1 MEEATGMEVGVSLE
15 GKPAAAPWGL
25 LYYGAVPALLVLGA
39 LYRAAERCWL
49 GPRRVAGALQ
59 AQGLRGTASRFP
71 AGDLPE
77 NARRSKEARAKPMP
91 PCHDIVPRDILSNK
105 FGHFEKFTLKSLGK
119 LIALGLASYEGEKW
133 ARHRRILNPAFRLE
147 KLKRMLPAFS
157 TCCSEM
163 IDRWDSKLADS
174 DGPFELDIWQEFQ
187 NLTGDV
193 ISRTAFG
200 SSFMEGRRIF
210 QLQEEQAD
218 RIIKAV
224 QYIYIPGYLYFPT
237 ENNRRMKENSREIE
251 GLLRGIIEKR
261 SRAVENGELSGDDLL
276 GLMLKSNTD
285 SGEPSNLRMSTEDVI
300 EECKLFYFAGMETT
314 SVLLTWTLVVLSMH
328 PEWQHRAR
336 EEVTM
341 ILYEV
346 LRLYPPA
353 VTLSRRTFKEV
364 QIGGITYPA
373 GVGLELPIILIHHS
387 TDVWGKDGHEFKPER
402 FAEGISKATK
412 TNQQAFFP
420 FGWGPRI
427 CIGQNFAM
435 LEAKMALCVI
445 LQNFEFQL
453 SPMYTHAPYASVT
466 LHPQHAM
473 VLGAWLMSPA
483 SVPWSLLAYGVLG
496 LVLLWQAGRL
506 LHSLWWRPRRLE
518 LALRAQGLRGTRYRF
533 LTGDLGEHGRLNREA
548 WARPLPLRCHD
559 IAPRVAPFLHNAVRE
574 HGSACFTW
582 FGPTPKVTITDP
594 DLAKDVLSN
603 KFGHFEKPK
612 FPTLT
617 KLFSDSLANH
627 EGEKWVKHR
636 RILNPAFHLEK
647 LKLMLPA
654 FSACCEELVSKWM
667 ESLGSD
673 GSYEVDVWP
682 EMQILTGD
690 VISRT
695 AFGSSY
701 LEGRR
706 IFQLQ
711 AEQTER
717 LLKCMQK
724 IVIPGYMSL
733 PTKNNRKMHQIKK
746 ETDSILRGLVDKRMQ
761 AMKEG
766 ECTKDD
772 LLGLLLESNMR
783 HTEEDGQ
790 SNHGLTIEEVI
801 EECKLF
807 YFAGMETTSVLLTW
821 TILLLSMHPEWQ
833 DRAREEILGLFGKNK
848 PGYEGLSRLKIV
860 TMILYEVLRLYPPAV
875 TFTRKTY
882 KQMEI
887 GGVIYPA
894 SVIVE
899 LPVLLIH
906 HDPNIWGSDA
916 HEFKPDRFAEGISKA
931 SKNPGAFL
939 PFGWGP
945 RICIGQN
952 FALLEAKMALCMILQ
967 CFKLELMPSYTHAP
981 YSMVTLRPMH
991 AMVLGA
997 GLRSPASVP
1006 WSLLAYGVLGLV
1018 LLWQA
1023 GRLLHSLW
1031 WRSRRLE
1038 LALRAQGLRGTRY
1051 RFLTGDLGEHGRLNR
1066 EVWARPLPLRCH
1078 DIAPRVAPF
1087 LHSSVREHGK
1097 ACFSWFGPIPKVR
1110 DVLSN
1115 KLGHFEKPKLPALT
1129 KLLADGLTSH
1139 DGEKWVKHRR
1149 IMNPAFHLEKLKLML
1164 PAFSTCCEELVGK
1177 WMDSLGPDG
1186 SCELDVWPEMQSLT
1200 GDVISRTAFGSS
1212 YSEGRRIFQLQTEQA
1227 ELFIGAIQKIVIPGY
1242 MYLPTKK
1249 NRRMRRIN
1257 SEVESILRGIIGK
1270 RMQAIAEGES
1280 TNDDLLGLLLES
1292 NMRHADENGRSSPG
1306 MTTEDVIEEC
1316 KLFYFA
1322 GMETTSVLLT
1332 WTMVVLSMHPEWQ
1345 DRAREEVFGLFG
1357 RDKPEYEGLSR
1368 LKTVT
1373 MVLYEVLRLYPPAIV
1388 FSRKTYKE
1396 MEIGGVVY
1404 PSGVILELPV
1414 LFIHHDREIW
1424 GSDVNEFR
1432 PERFAEGISRASN
1445 DRGAFLPFGWG
1456 PRVCIGQNFALLE
1469 AKMALCMILQ
1479 RFEFEL
1485 AASYTHAPHT
1495 VMTLHPMHG
1504 AQMKLRMI

>member
-1 MEEATGMEVGVSLE
+1 
-15 GKPAAAPWGL
+15 
-25 LYYGAVPALLVLGA
+25 
-39 LYRAAERCWL
+39 
-49 GPRRVAGALQ
+49 
-59 AQGLRGTASRFP
+59 
-71 AGDLPE
+71 
-77 NARRSKEARAKPMP
+77 MP

-133 ARHRRILNPAFRLE
+133 ARHRRILNPAFHLE

-163 IDRWDSKLADS
+163 IDRWDSKLAGS

-218 RIIKAV
+218 RIIKTI

-276 GLMLKSNTD
+276 GLMLKSNMD

-341 ILYEV
+341 ILHEV

-353 VTLSRRTFKEV
+353 VTLSRRTFKEI

-373 GVGLELPIILIHHS
+373 GVGLELPIILIHHN
-387 TDVWGKDGHEFKPER
+387 TDVWGKDAHEFKPER

-453 SPMYTHAPYASVT
+453 SPSYTHAPYASVT

-559 IAPRVAPFLHNAVRE
+559 IAPRVAPFLHSSVREHGKACFSWFGPIPKVTIANPDLAKDVLSNKFGHLEKHKFQGLTKLLSDGVASHEGEKWVKHRRILNPAFHLEKLKSLGSEGSYEVDVWPEMQSLTGDVISRTAFGSSYLEGRRIFQLQAEQAERLLKCVQKIIIPGYMSLPTKNNRKMHQIKKEIDSILRGLIGKRMQAMREGESTNDDLLGLLLESNMRHADENGRSSPGMTTEDVIEECKLFYFAGMETTSVLLTWTMVVLSMHLEWQDRAREEVLGLFGRDKPEYEGLSRLKTVTMVLYEVLRLYPPAIVFSRKTYKEMEIGGVVYPRGVILELPVLFIHHDREIWGRDVHEFRPERFAEGISRASNDRGAFLPFGWGPRVCIGQNFALLEAKMALCMILQRFEFELAASYTHAPHTVMTE

-733 PTKNNRKMHQIKK
+733 PTKNNRKMHQTKK

-848 PGYEGLSRLKIV
+848 PEYEGLSRLKIV

-887 GGVIYPA
+887 GGVTYPA
-894 SVIVE
+894 GVIVE

-906 HDPNIWGSDA
+906 HDLNIWGSDA

-981 YSMVTLRPMH
+981 YSMPSCH
-991 AMVLGA
+991 GA
-997 GLRSPASVP
+997 RWRTVSWAWCSCGRAAGCCTGCGGGRGGWSWRCARRASAARATASSPATSG
-1006 WSLLAYGVLGLV
+1006 S
-1018 LLWQA
+1018 
-1023 GRLLHSLW
+1023 
-1031 WRSRRLE
+1031 
-1038 LALRAQGLRGTRY
+1038 
-1051 RFLTGDLGEHGRLNR
+1051 TGG
-1066 EVWARPLPLRCH
+1066 
-1078 DIAPRVAPF
+1078 
-1087 LHSSVREHGK
+1087 
-1097 ACFSWFGPIPKVR
+1097 
-1110 DVLSN
+1110 
-1115 KLGHFEKPKLPALT
+1115 
-1129 KLLADGLTSH
+1129 
-1139 DGEKWVKHRR
+1139 
-1149 IMNPAFHLEKLKLML
+1149 
-1164 PAFSTCCEELVGK
+1164 
-1177 WMDSLGPDG
+1177 
-1186 SCELDVWPEMQSLT
+1186 
-1200 GDVISRTAFGSS
+1200 
-1212 YSEGRRIFQLQTEQA
+1212 
-1227 ELFIGAIQKIVIPGY
+1227 
-1242 MYLPTKK
+1242 
-1249 NRRMRRIN
+1249 
-1257 SEVESILRGIIGK
+1257 
-1270 RMQAIAEGES
+1270 
-1280 TNDDLLGLLLES
+1280 
-1292 NMRHADENGRSSPG
+1292 
-1306 MTTEDVIEEC
+1306 
-1316 KLFYFA
+1316 
-1322 GMETTSVLLT
+1322 
-1332 WTMVVLSMHPEWQ
+1332 
-1345 DRAREEVFGLFG
+1345 
-1357 RDKPEYEGLSR
+1357 
-1368 LKTVT
+1368 
-1373 MVLYEVLRLYPPAIV
+1373 
-1388 FSRKTYKE
+1388 
-1396 MEIGGVVY
+1396 
-1404 PSGVILELPV
+1404 
-1414 LFIHHDREIW
+1414 
-1424 GSDVNEFR
+1424 
-1432 PERFAEGISRASN
+1432 
-1445 DRGAFLPFGWG
+1445 
-1456 PRVCIGQNFALLE
+1456 
-1469 AKMALCMILQ
+1469 
-1479 RFEFEL
+1479 
-1485 AASYTHAPHT
+1485 
-1495 VMTLHPMHG
+1495 
-1504 AQMKLRMI
+1504 